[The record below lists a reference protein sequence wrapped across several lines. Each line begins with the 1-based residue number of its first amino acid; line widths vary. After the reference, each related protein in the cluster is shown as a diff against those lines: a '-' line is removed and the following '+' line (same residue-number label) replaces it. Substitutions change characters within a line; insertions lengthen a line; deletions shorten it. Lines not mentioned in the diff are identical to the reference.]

1 MLENM
6 REAGAL
12 WGPARRLYQIIT
24 RKTGREY
31 IPLPA
36 DTAAADT
43 FEKPIMKCD
52 EEKGITVKA
61 IELIPTA
68 AIGQATDYMTV
79 SVVDKGT
86 DGTGTT
92 SKASLDL
99 NSSHTV
105 GAYASLDVVTTDFQV
120 ANGEVITLKKAV
132 TGAGQKWPGGLIK
145 ITYE

>member
-1 MLENM
+1 MLETM

-31 IPLPA
+31 IPLAA
-36 DTAAADT
+36 DSAATDT
-43 FEKPIMKCD
+43 FEKPIFRCD

-61 IELIPTA
+61 IEIIPA
-68 AIGQATDYMTV
+68 ATIGQATNYM
-79 SVVDKGT
+79 SLSAIDKGT

-92 SKASLDL
+92 TKANMDL

-105 GAYASLDVVTTDFQV
+105 PAYTSLNIVTTNFQV
-120 ANGEVITLKKAV
+120 ANGEVLTLKKAV
-132 TGAGQKWPGGLIK
+132 TGGGQIWPGGLIK

>member
-36 DTAAADT
+36 DSAAADT
-43 FEKPIMKCD
+43 FEKPILKCD
-52 EEKGITVKA
+52 EEKGITIKA
-61 IELIPTA
+61 IELIPISA
-68 AIGQATDYMTV
+68 VGQATNYMTLAI
-79 SVVDKGT
+79 VDKGA

-105 GAYASLDVVTTDFQV
+105 GAYASIDVVTTDFQV
-120 ANGEVITLKKAV
+120 ANGEVITLKKTV
-132 TGAGQKWPGGLIK
+132 TGNGQAWPGGLVK